1 MLSFEQHGSG
11 LLANCFTNC
20 QHARGYRRW
29 LLICD
34 LIVINHCFFFELLTY
49 DRSWISFTILCDWHS
64 GISWFFMVFHDISK
78 FLYYHSLTR
87 PAKTVHPEGYSLN
100 ATECKINKMWSSSS
114 IECDECGTN
123 KRYLLTQRMLIKYIK
138 VKSQPQPD
146 QKTSFVFQQ
155 HGTIDGDITHRNSTG
170 TLGQFRYQ
178 PPFFGVRVLPRKK
191 QQSHMPSPVTCRNGD
206 RIYVGHAW
214 TLGRTIMWLAAL
226 NS

>member
-1 MLSFEQHGSG
+1 M
-11 LLANCFTNC
+11 AITV
-20 QHARGYRRW
+20 
-29 LLICD
+29 LICD
-34 LIVINHCFFFELLTY
+34 LTVIHHCVFLSYWLMIVLGFLLLFFVIDILVYHGF
-49 DRSWISFTILCDWHS
+49 SWSFMI
-64 GISWFFMVFHDISK
+64 FHF

-87 PAKTVHPEGYSLN
+87 PSKTVHPEGYSLN
-100 ATECKINKMWSSSS
+100 ATECKTNKMWSSSS

-138 VKSQPQPD
+138 VKSQPD

-155 HGTIDGDITHRNSTG
+155 HGTIDGDITHWNSTG

-178 PPFFGVRVLPRKK
+178 PPFVWVRVLPRKK
-191 QQSHMPSPVTCRNGD
+191 QQSHMPSPVTGRNGD